1 MSAEDFVAD
10 PASDELQ
17 QEILLLER
25 HIRQST
31 GSVPQGTCTKTQH
44 VGQSQSQ
51 NILLNDAA
59 TRKLNGNGG
68 NRNNRI
74 LWREPGL

>member
-17 QEILLLER
+17 QQILLLER

-31 GSVPQGTCTKTQH
+31 GNAHQGSCTKTQH
-44 VGQSQSQ
+44 VRQSQSPSVP
-51 NILLNDAA
+51 LNDAA
-59 TRKLNGNGG
+59 TRKLNGNG
-68 NRNNRI
+68 NTRNTRNTRI
-74 LWREPGL
+74 LWR